1 MGCTQKMDNRGE
13 RKHRLVID
21 YRKLN
26 SITIADKYPIPN
38 INDTL
43 AQLGGNTFFS
53 VIDLKSGFHQIPL
66 KTTDIEKTAF
76 SINNGQY
83 EFTRLPFGLKNAP
96 AMFQRTLDARTYR
109 KNLFRIHRRH
119 NYIQ

>member
-1 MGCTQKMDNRGE
+1 MVLFDHHVPHITHLYGLYPKKINNSGE

-53 VIDLKSGFHQIPL
+53 VIDLKSWCPSN
-66 KTTDIEKTAF
+66 TT
-76 SINNGQY
+76 
-83 EFTRLPFGLKNAP
+83 KND
-96 AMFQRTLDARTYR
+96 RYR
-109 KNLFRIHRRH
+109 EDSFFYK
-119 NYIQ
+119 